1 MPRPVDPC
9 PLRWWENLAR
19 FLLAQSPRIERIVV
33 TQRIPQAPDALPPG
47 PDDLDDGE
55 ADEALDDDPSPRVYV
70 DYLEH
75 LYRRSPSTDFEDA

>member
-9 PLRWWENLAR
+9 PLRWWENLAL

-33 TQRIPQAPDALPPG
+33 TQRVPG
-47 PDDLDDGE
+47 ASPPDDGDDP
-55 ADEALDDDPSPRVYV
+55 DEALDDDHSPNAYV

-75 LYRRSPSTDFEDA
+75 LYRRSPSADFGEA